1 MTWMIPAWIS
11 IHRSSSK
18 IRFSASW
25 HGRADWSP
33 PATGWRPPPPCW
45 SGGCPGP
52 WRPAHSHL
60 DQTPAETSRDPQHGT
75 NHPQNID
82 QVYKTTKLRFIVAF
96 TLLTKYCFSEFL
108 WLLMRIPCLLN
119 PCSDKALFSSQGIK
133 LGASWD
139 FPLCLLC
146 RLFSTFPRSYLN
158 KIIFFKNYILEK

>member
-11 IHRSSSK
+11 FHPSSSK